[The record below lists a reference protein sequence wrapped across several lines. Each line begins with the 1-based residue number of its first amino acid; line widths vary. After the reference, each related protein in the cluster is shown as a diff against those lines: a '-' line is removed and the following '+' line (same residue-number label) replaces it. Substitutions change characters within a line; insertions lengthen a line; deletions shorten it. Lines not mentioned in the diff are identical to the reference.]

1 MDDRFIPYLKTQHP
15 AVWRTLLIAA
25 ADGLVVI
32 DEDNDAV
39 TATNRLLL
47 AYPGLHD
54 FLTRMTDEW
63 AERRV
68 DAEAVFSDLVREAAR
83 T

>member
-1 MDDRFIPYLKTQHP
+1 MDDRFIPYLQTRHP

-32 DEDNDAV
+32 DEANDAV

-63 AERRV
+63 AERQV
-68 DAEAVFSDLVREAAR
+68 DVGAVFKDLVQEAAQP
-83 T
+83 

>member
-1 MDDRFIPYLKTQHP
+1 MDDRFIPHLKSNHA

-32 DEDNDAV
+32 DEANDAV
-39 TATNRLLL
+39 TATNRLLFT
-47 AYPGLHD
+47 YPGLHD

-63 AERRV
+63 AERHV
-68 DAEAVFSDLVREAAR
+68 DAAAMFKTLVEEAAR
-83 T
+83 P